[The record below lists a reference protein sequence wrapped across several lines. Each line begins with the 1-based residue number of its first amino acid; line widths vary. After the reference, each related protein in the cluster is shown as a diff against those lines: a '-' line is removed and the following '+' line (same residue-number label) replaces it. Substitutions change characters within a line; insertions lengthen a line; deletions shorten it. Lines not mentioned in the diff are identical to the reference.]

1 MFEEFN
7 NSFWTF
13 PKLDLDYDS
22 FIPFPRAIVAS
33 VLSKKLDIKLALNKW
48 WPVIDF
54 QIKLLRY
61 TS

>member
-7 NSFWTF
+7 NFWTF
-13 PKLDLDYDS
+13 LKLDLDYDS
-22 FIPFPRAIVAS
+22 FIPFLLTIAAS

-54 QIKLLRY
+54 QIKLSRY

>member
-7 NSFWTF
+7 NIFWTF

-22 FIPFPRAIVAS
+22 FTPFPRAIVAS